1 MEKKKEIL
9 QFLMNLNQ
17 KEYKNFMNQAAL
29 AYKSKFKTH
38 LILENEDKSSLI
50 DGSSYQHYFDSLTLI
65 ENWIEECIDEIR
77 IYLKP
82 ICYPLFIH
90 LYLGLI
96 NNNYPEQAEKFLKDN
111 REKYKVFDDEIN
123 KFSLAKKPLNE
134 NNPLIYKYLQS
145 KTHIFI
151 PNETFNFFLHF
162 LNTSRLILVLEI
174 LNKYFERS
182 NILSKLSQSDEEK
195 NKFLLLNNSSEDIEK
210 INCRTQI
217 YYNKVNKDII
227 DNLSKGKSKGRG
239 YDSVL
244 SKIIIPFPETANEF
258 INVEDNCLKINKTS
272 PPTVGLFTLLN
283 TNNKLNCID
292 MTNEGG
298 IIACGF
304 KNGEVIVWVLDKNI
318 NIEITQNSLKELENY
333 KNKDIATLIKNQIL
347 QNKKDE
353 KISKNE
359 NDQNFSNKVGSNIN
373 NNQFVESPNPKF
385 LYELITKSHR
395 KFTLYG
401 HQSAI
406 YSLSISPDN
415 QYLISGSYDSTIRL
429 WNLHTKTC
437 IGVYK
442 GHFCPILCVKFSPI
456 THYFASGACDKTARL
471 WSINSSGALRIF
483 VGHLSDVEMVDFH
496 PNGLYLLT
504 SANDKTIR
512 LWIIKTGECCRIFVN
527 YSLVNPY
534 VDCMCFSNSGKLLAV
549 GVDKGIIIYD
559 LVKMGDPVSI
569 VTNLTNKSITS
580 ISFDNDDNVIVCC
593 TEDYQINFYDID
605 SILNSEDNL
614 KINNEQ
620 DKKVELIYSYVTKK
634 TTILQV
640 KFTNTNLMLMV
651 GRFDDNDPKLF
662 N

>member
-1 MEKKKEIL
+1 MDKTNFKSALSQQLLELMNSNPKEFSNLLGQASSNFKKK
-9 QFLMNLNQ
+9 
-17 KEYKNFMNQAAL
+17 YK
-29 AYKSKFKTH
+29 KD
-38 LILENEDKSSLI
+38 LILKSDDPSLK
-50 DGSSYQHYFDSLTLI
+50 DGSLPEHYFDSLKFI
-65 ENWIEECIDEIR
+65 EDWIQKCIDEIK

-82 ICYPLFIH
+82 ICYPLFV
-90 LYLGLI
+90 YLFIGLLE
-96 NNNYPEQAEKFLKDN
+96 NHSENAHKFLNIN
-111 REKYKVFDDEIN
+111 REKYKAFNDEIDQ
-123 KFSLAKKPLNE
+123 LALCQFPINR
-134 NNPLIYKYLQS
+134 NNPLIFKYLSS
-145 KTHIFI
+145 KSHIFI
-151 PNETFNFFLHF
+151 PNEIFNFFLHF
-162 LNTSRLILVLEI
+162 LNTERLILVLEI

-182 NILSKLSQSDEEK
+182 NILSKMSQSDEEK

-210 INCRTQI
+210 INCKTQI

-227 DNLSKGKSKGRG
+227 DNLSKGKGKGRNH
-239 YDSVL
+239 DSLL

-272 PPTVGLFTLLN
+272 PPTIGCFTLLN

-292 MTNEGG
+292 MTNDGG

-304 KNGEVIVWVLDKNI
+304 KNGEITVWVLDKNI
-318 NIEITQNSLKELENY
+318 NIEITHNSLKELESY
-333 KNKDIATLIKNQIL
+333 KNKDIATLIKNQII
-347 QNKKDE
+347 QNKQEE

-359 NDQNFSNKVGSNIN
+359 IDQNNNNTN
-373 NNQFVESPNPKF
+373 NNQMSPEAPNPQF

-401 HQSAI
+401 HQSAV
-406 YSLSISPDN
+406 YSISISPDN

-437 IGVYK
+437 FGVYK
-442 GHFCPILCVKFSPI
+442 GHFCPVLCVKFSPI
-456 THYFASGACDKTARL
+456 SHYFASGGCDKTARL
-471 WSINSSGALRIF
+471 WSINSGGALRIF
-483 VGHLSDVEMVDFH
+483 VGHLSDVELVDFH
-496 PNGLYLLT
+496 PNGLYVLT

-512 LWIIKTGECCRIFVN
+512 LWIIKSGECCRIFVN
-527 YSLVNPY
+527 YSLKNSY
-534 VDCMCFSNSGKLLAV
+534 VDCMCFSNSGKLLAI

-569 VTNLTNKSITS
+569 VSNLTNKSITS

-593 TEDYQINFYDID
+593 TEDYKVNFYDID

-620 DKKVELIYSYVTKK
+620 EKKVELIYSYVTKK
-634 TTILQV
+634 TTILQT
-640 KFTNTNLMLMV
+640 KFTNTNLMLMT
-651 GRFDDNDPKLF
+651 GRFDDNDPKIF

>member
-1 MEKKKEIL
+1 MDKNKPQL
-9 QFLMNLNQ
+9 SQLLDLMNSNP
-17 KEYKNFMNQAAL
+17 KEFINLMDQAASN
-29 AYKSKFKTH
+29 YKSKYKKDLIFKAK
-38 LILENEDKSSLI
+38 DPSLI
-50 DGSSYQHYFDSLTLI
+50 DGSSPQHFFESLYRI
-65 ENWIEECIDEIR
+65 EDWIQKCIDEIK

-82 ICYPLFIH
+82 ICYPLFVY
-90 LYLGLI
+90 LYFGLVEKHT
-96 NNNYPEQAEKFLKDN
+96 EQACQFLNNN
-111 REKYKVFDDEIN
+111 REKYKAFNDEIDQ
-123 KFSLAKKPLNE
+123 LALCQYPLDK
-134 NNPLIYKYLQS
+134 NNPLVNKYLNN

-151 PNETFNFFLHF
+151 PNEIFNFFFHF
-162 LNTSRLILVLEI
+162 LNTERLILVLEI
-174 LNKYFERS
+174 LNRYFERS

-210 INCRTQI
+210 INCKTQI

-227 DNLSKGKSKGRG
+227 DNLAKGKSKRN
-239 YDSVL
+239 YDSLL

-258 INVEDNCLKINKTS
+258 INVEDNCLKINKTI
-272 PPTVGLFTLLN
+272 PPTIGCFTLLN

-304 KNGEVIVWVLDKNI
+304 KNGEITVWVLDQNI
-318 NIEITQNSLKELENY
+318 NIEITPNSLKELESY
-333 KNKDIATLIKNQIL
+333 KNKDIATLIKNQII
-347 QNKKDE
+347 QNKQEE

-359 NDQNFSNKVGSNIN
+359 NELNN
-373 NNQFVESPNPKF
+373 NNQIPETSNPQF

-401 HQSAI
+401 HQSSI
-406 YSLSISPDN
+406 YSISISPDN
-415 QYLISGSYDSTIRL
+415 QYLISGSFDSTIRL
-429 WNLHTKTC
+429 WNLHTKSC
-437 IGVYK
+437 FGIYK
-442 GHFCPILCVKFSPI
+442 GHFCPVLCVKFSPI
-456 THYFASGACDKTARL
+456 SHYFASGGCDKTARL
-471 WSINSSGALRIF
+471 WSINSGGSLRIF
-483 VGHLSDVEMVDFH
+483 VGHLSDVELVDFH

-512 LWIIKTGECCRIFVN
+512 LWIIKNGECCRIFVN
-527 YSLVNPY
+527 YSLNNSY
-534 VDCMCFSNSGKLLAV
+534 IDCMCFSNSGKLLAV

-569 VTNLTNKSITS
+569 VSNLTNKSITS

-593 TEDYQINFYDID
+593 TEDYKVNFYDID

-620 DKKVELIYSYVTKK
+620 DKKVELIYSYITKK
-634 TTILQV
+634 TTILQT
-640 KFTNTNLMLMV
+640 KFTNTNLMLMA
-651 GRFDDNDPKLF
+651 GRFDDNDPKIF

>member
-1 MEKKKEIL
+1 MDIEGSLNELMRQDPKKFYNVVQTAMSNFKKKYNEAIL
-9 QFLMNLNQ
+9 SK
-17 KEYKNFMNQAAL
+17 KEDPTIKDG
-29 AYKSKFKTH
+29 SSP
-38 LILENEDKSSLI
+38 EDFFSSLI
-50 DGSSYQHYFDSLTLI
+50 MI
-65 ENWIEECIDEIR
+65 EDWIQKCIDEIR

-82 ICYPLFIH
+82 ICYPLFVY
-90 LYLGLI
+90 LYLNLL
-96 NNNYPEQAEKFLKDN
+96 NSKHYAHAPKFFNDNKD
-111 REKYKVFDDEIN
+111 KYNAFKDEIQELSLLQYPLDLNNSLVTNYCYN
-123 KFSLAKKPLNE
+123 KV
-134 NNPLIYKYLQS
+134 
-145 KTHIFI
+145 HIFI

-162 LNTSRLILVLEI
+162 LNTKRLILILEI

-182 NILSKLSQSDEEK
+182 NILSKTCQSEEEK
-195 NKFLLLNNSSEDIEK
+195 NKFLLLNNTSEDIQK
-210 INCRTQI
+210 INSTTQI
-217 YYNKVNKDII
+217 YYNKINKDII
-227 DNLSKGKSKGRG
+227 DSLAKAKKGGRN
-239 YDSVL
+239 YDSLL

-258 INVEDNCLKINKTS
+258 LNAENNCLKINKNS
-272 PPTVGLFTLLN
+272 PPTIGCFTLLN

-304 KNGEVIVWVLDKNI
+304 KNGEIIVWVLDKNI
-318 NIEITQNSLKELENY
+318 NIEITPESLKELGTY
-333 KNKDIATLIKNQIL
+333 KNKDLATLIKIQL
-347 QNKKDE
+347 MQNKEDE
-353 KISKNE
+353 KGSKNE
-359 NDQNFSNKVGSNIN
+359 NQN
-373 NNQFVESPNPKF
+373 NNLVSVESPDPHF

-401 HQSAI
+401 HQSAV
-406 YSLSISPDN
+406 YSISISPDN

-437 IGVYK
+437 FGVYK

-471 WSINSSGALRIF
+471 WSINTAGALRIF
-483 VGHLSDVEMVDFH
+483 VGHLSDVELVNFH
-496 PNGLYLLT
+496 PNGLYLIT

-512 LWIIKTGECCRIFVN
+512 MWILKTGECCRIFVN
-527 YSLVNPY
+527 YSLVNSY
-534 VDCMCFSNSGKLLAV
+534 IDCMCFSNSGKLLAV

-593 TEDYQINFYDID
+593 TEDYKVNFYDID

-614 KINNEQ
+614 NINNEK
-620 DKKVELIYSYVTKK
+620 DKKVELIYSYFTKK
-634 TTILQV
+634 TTILQT
-640 KFTNTNLMLMV
+640 KFTSTNLMLIA
-651 GRFDDNDPKLF
+651 GRFDDNDPKIF